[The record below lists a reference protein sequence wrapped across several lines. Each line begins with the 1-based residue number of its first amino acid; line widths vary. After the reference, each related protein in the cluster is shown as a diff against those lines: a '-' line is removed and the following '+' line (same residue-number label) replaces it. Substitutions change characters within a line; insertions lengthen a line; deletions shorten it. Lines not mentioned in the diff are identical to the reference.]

1 MPVESNIDA
10 AVREAQLRMAERLL
24 RAAVFFQT
32 IHKQMLNVPN
42 TGVRMKRKRD
52 TRQIIGMSMVTG
64 FRKGSTYTVYPN
76 PSKPGEYSRKIT
88 GQGQSGVVY
97 GPETVDEVVANNLTV
112 MIGHRA
118 FNNKGKAFNYIVH
131 HETKMK
137 RLGYAKTA
145 DTIRPQMV
153 AILKGV

>member
-1 MPVESNIDA
+1 MPVEFNIDA

-32 IHKQMLNVPN
+32 VHKQMLNVPN

-97 GPETVDEVVANNLTV
+97 GPETADEVIANGLTV

-118 FNNKGKAFNYIVH
+118 FMNDGKAFNYIVH
-131 HETKMK
+131 HEKKMN